1 MSLAGRPRNPEPAPP
16 PQTGSHRDP
25 PRNRNHDVQQGNN
38 GQTPQGDADGRGAAG
53 TPRAPAVPRGGARP
67 PLQAGPAPF
76 APTRRLLALTLGDER
91 FALDIGVV
99 REVLDFG
106 DLTRIPRMPA
116 YVRGVVNLRGAA
128 VPVVDLRTRL
138 GMGSVARTVH
148 SRIVIVEAPALP
160 EAGGGITLTGALAD
174 AVREVIEIDA
184 AAVEPPPRMG
194 TPVPAEV
201 LAGIFRHD
209 GRHVLLLDADRLF
222 DDEEPAGSPVSPAA
236 DGRPHSRAARVPDTP
251 DRPDTRNRAAHG
263 GGGGA

>member
-1 MSLAGRPRNPEPAPP
+1 M
-16 PQTGSHRDP
+16 D
-25 PRNRNHDVQQGNN
+25 DVQQANHGQATQGN
-38 GQTPQGDADGRGAAG
+38 ADDRGATATPG
-53 TPRAPAVPRGGARP
+53 ASAAPRASRPGQGPRQGPGQGPLP
-67 PLQAGPAPF
+67 PV
-76 APTRRLLALTLGDER
+76 RRLLALTLGDER

-106 DLTRIPRMPA
+106 ALTRIPRMPRH
-116 YVRGVVNLRGAA
+116 VRGVVNLRGAA

-138 GMGSVARTVH
+138 GMGTVERTVH
-148 SRIVIVEAPALP
+148 ARIVIVEAPAPP
-160 EAGGGITLTGALAD
+160 EAGGGVTLVGALAD
-174 AVREVIEIDA
+174 AVREVIEIAA

-222 DDEEPAGSPVSPAA
+222 DDEEPGAATGDARTLSPTPSAGEATGAAPAEA
-236 DGRPHSRAARVPDTP
+236 PGLAATLR
-251 DRPDTRNRAAHG
+251 